1 MSSRH
6 AVIISRT
13 QTIPTVSLMLVTSI
27 VYANNISSTS
37 YIFSS
42 TSMPSF
48 NPNASYRSNTYSE
61 EHQVNT
67 SQIKSVSFLFSN
79 NSQTLIKTRAPII
92 LINSSSISTT
102 MPSTSVFVS
111 LTTLPATAKVT
122 PISSLVQSNIDST
135 NSSLIFSTSLSATKK
150 MSAIDVESRSVI
162 ENNINSTKT
171 KFLSSS
177 STFSIISIELNN
189 HTSTI
194 NSIRNYSLLSSPASS
209 DSVSFASIEGTKSK
223 HYVLISSYEPCWVTF
238 YINETDRTSVK
249 PVKPRLST
257 KINAGS
263 NVLVSIESTLVIAG
277 RVRFSAEN
285 TTAANLK
292 SVLASVTRT
301 SIPPEGNRTKNI
313 LNRSIII
320 KASFSTVVLLQTNS
334 TSPTALLTSF
344 QSLSVKHRTVKSSRS
359 SMPFVSKSSRVH
371 NGSRNIV
378 TETNA
383 WKSSTSTTANMTSK
397 ETSIINVKNLTIP
410 SPVNVSTTSV
420 TIVNSTKSFDSQT
433 IVDSTSS
440 SNASVK
446 AAILNRRRNIENGT
460 RKQSSQYIMPIATTS
475 NALIISSSIHINVT
489 SLFNIASK
497 FDVRITSSLEEI
509 LTSNL
514 TKPPTAIAAS
524 LSNVVTAKGETMIGE
539 TRDVFSSILNSTIN
553 SNGTNTHGG
562 GTVISEIVSSSRV
575 VSISSNKTSNSNK
588 MSSLSNITTTLFTS
602 TVSSTPS
609 LPQTRNTSETHN
621 TASRIETKVSPRY
634 SHNVRNQSSITVMS
648 LMLSSQ
654 SQKSVSEIS
663 RATQLFTS
671 TLAQCLRIYS
681 TVAMRPSVPSSGS
694 FSLTLAQLHTSTSL
708 RTIFSTANSL
718 PTLLT
723 KQLTKVTDLSSLIS
737 TMSSKISSFLS
748 FSSSQSF
755 APVSVS
761 SMLKVKLSI
770 ITNTN
775 MSLSSSTMKKSTAQ
789 INTSSIAPSTESKST
804 STLSSAAVLT
814 SAKISSVSATTTT
827 GVVTR
832 LSSKSTSLYLSSK
845 RKPISAADKE
855 SKTLMLTSG
864 TKTATVSQNSFES
877 SKMEKTPASALAASS
892 LTTTSV
898 APPANNFGLILM
910 LVLNDSSVNV
920 TAENFKGDLEQ
931 KLVDIYVVLGS
942 ILKKRRRREATN
954 GNTTL
959 EVSRSDVI

>member
-42 TSMPSF
+42 TSMLSF

-67 SQIKSVSFLFSN
+67 SQIKSVSSLFSN

-150 MSAIDVESRSVI
+150 MSAIDIESRSVI

-189 HTSTI
+189 YSSTI

-344 QSLSVKHRTVKSSRS
+344 QSLSVKHQTAKSSRS
-359 SMPFVSKSSRVH
+359 SMPFVSKSSTVH
-371 NGSRNIV
+371 NGSRTIV

-383 WKSSTSTTANMTSK
+383 WKSSTSTTANVTSK

-410 SPVNVSTTSV
+410 SSVNVSTTSV
-420 TIVNSTKSFDSQT
+420 TIVNSTKSFNSQT

-440 SNASVK
+440 SNTSVK

-475 NALIISSSIHINVT
+475 NALIISSSIQINVT

-497 FDVRITSSLEEI
+497 FGVRMTSSLEEI
-509 LTSNL
+509 LTSKL
-514 TKPPTAIAAS
+514 TKPLTAIAS

-539 TRDVFSSILNSTIN
+539 TRDVFSSILNSTIS

-562 GTVISEIVSSSRV
+562 GTVIYEIVSSSRV

-588 MSSLSNITTTLFTS
+588 MSSLSNITATLFTS
-602 TVSSTPS
+602 TVSNTPS
-609 LPQTRNTSETHN
+609 LPQTRNTPETHN

-663 RATQLFTS
+663 NTTQLFTS

-681 TVAMRPSVPSSGS
+681 TVAMRSSVPSSGS

-708 RTIFSTANSL
+708 RTNFSTADSL
-718 PTLLT
+718 PILLT
-723 KQLTKVTDLSSLIS
+723 KQLTKATDLSSLIS
-737 TMSSKISSFLS
+737 TMSSEISSFLS

-755 APVSVS
+755 ASISVS

-804 STLSSAAVLT
+804 STLSSAAALT
-814 SAKISSVSATTTT
+814 SAKISSVSATATT

-832 LSSKSTSLYLSSK
+832 PSSKSTSLYLSSK
-845 RKPISAADKE
+845 RKSISTAVKE
-855 SKTLMLTSG
+855 SNTLMLTSG
-864 TKTATVSQNSFES
+864 TKTATVSQNNFVS

-892 LTTTSV
+892 LTTTAV

-910 LVLNDSSVNV
+910 LVLNDSSVDV
-920 TAENFKGDLEQ
+920 TAENFKGNLEQ

>member
-37 YIFSS
+37 YTFSS

-61 EHQVNT
+61 EHQLNT

-79 NSQTLIKTRAPII
+79 NSQTLTKTRTPII

-320 KASFSTVVLLQTNS
+320 ETSFSTVVLRQINS
-334 TSPTALLTSF
+334 TSPTTLLTSF

-359 SMPFVSKSSRVH
+359 SMPFVSKSSTVH
-371 NGSRNIV
+371 NGSRTIV
-378 TETNA
+378 TQTNA
-383 WKSSTSTTANMTSK
+383 WKSSTTANMTSK

-410 SPVNVSTTSV
+410 SSVNVSTTSV

-475 NALIISSSIHINVT
+475 NALMISSSIHINVT

-539 TRDVFSSILNSTIN
+539 TQDVFSSILNSTIN

-621 TASRIETKVSPRY
+621 AASRIETKVSPRY

-648 LMLSSQ
+648 LMLTSQ
-654 SQKSVSEIS
+654 SQKSASKIS
-663 RATQLFTS
+663 HATQLFTS
-671 TLAQCLRIYS
+671 TLGQCLRIYS
-681 TVAMRPSVPSSGS
+681 TVAMRSSVPSSGS

-708 RTIFSTANSL
+708 RTNFSTANSL

-723 KQLTKVTDLSSLIS
+723 KQLTKATDLSSLIS
-737 TMSSKISSFLS
+737 TMSSKISLFLS

-755 APVSVS
+755 APVSVL

-775 MSLSSSTMKKSTAQ
+775 MLSSSTMKKSTAQ
-789 INTSSIAPSTESKST
+789 INTSSIAPSTERRST
-804 STLSSAAVLT
+804 STLLSAAALT
-814 SAKISSVSATTTT
+814 SAKISSVLATATT

-832 LSSKSTSLYLSSK
+832 PSSKSASLYLSSK
-845 RKPISAADKE
+845 RKSISTAVEE
-855 SKTLMLTSG
+855 SNTLMLTSG

>member
-37 YIFSS
+37 YTFSS

-61 EHQVNT
+61 EHQLNT

-79 NSQTLIKTRAPII
+79 NSQTLTKTRTPII

-122 PISSLVQSNIDST
+122 SISSLVQSNIDST

-320 KASFSTVVLLQTNS
+320 ETSFSTVVLIQINS
-334 TSPTALLTSF
+334 TSPTTLLTSF

-359 SMPFVSKSSRVH
+359 SMPFVSKSSTVH
-371 NGSRNIV
+371 NGSRTIV
-378 TETNA
+378 TQTSA
-383 WKSSTSTTANMTSK
+383 WKSSTTANMTSK

-410 SPVNVSTTSV
+410 SSVNVSTTSV

-539 TRDVFSSILNSTIN
+539 TRHVFSSILNSTIN

-621 TASRIETKVSPRY
+621 TASRIETKVSPRC

-648 LMLSSQ
+648 LMLTSQ
-654 SQKSVSEIS
+654 SQKSVSKIS
-663 RATQLFTS
+663 HGTQLFTS
-671 TLAQCLRIYS
+671 TLGQCLRIYS
-681 TVAMRPSVPSSGS
+681 TVAMRSSVPSSGS

-708 RTIFSTANSL
+708 RTNFSTANSL

-723 KQLTKVTDLSSLIS
+723 KQLTKATDLSSLIS
-737 TMSSKISSFLS
+737 TMSSKISLFLS

-755 APVSVS
+755 APVSVL

-775 MSLSSSTMKKSTAQ
+775 MLSSSTMKKSTAQ
-789 INTSSIAPSTESKST
+789 INTSSIAPSTESRST
-804 STLSSAAVLT
+804 STLLSAAALT
-814 SAKISSVSATTTT
+814 SAKISSVLATATT

-832 LSSKSTSLYLSSK
+832 PSSKSASLYLSSK
-845 RKPISAADKE
+845 RKSISTAVEE
-855 SKTLMLTSG
+855 SNTLMLTSG

>member
-1 MSSRH
+1 MNSRH
-6 AVIISRT
+6 AVIISR
-13 QTIPTVSLMLVTSI
+13 TIPTVSLMLVTSI
-27 VYANNISSTS
+27 FYANNISSAS
-37 YIFSS
+37 YILNS

-79 NSQTLIKTRAPII
+79 NSQTLIKTRTPII

-111 LTTLPATAKVT
+111 LKTLSATAKVT
-122 PISSLVQSNIDST
+122 PVSSLVQSNIDST

-150 MSAIDVESRSVI
+150 MSAIDIESRSVI

-177 STFSIISIELNN
+177 STFSIVSIELNN
-189 HTSTI
+189 YSSTI

-263 NVLVSIESTLVIAG
+263 NVLVSIESTLVVAG
-277 RVRFSAEN
+277 RIRFSAEN

-320 KASFSTVVLLQTNS
+320 KTSFSTVVLLQINS
-334 TSPTALLTSF
+334 TSPTTLLTSF

-359 SMPFVSKSSRVH
+359 SMPFVSKSSTVH
-371 NGSRNIV
+371 NGSRTIV
-378 TETNA
+378 TQTNA
-383 WKSSTSTTANMTSK
+383 WKSSTTANMTSK

-410 SPVNVSTTSV
+410 SSVNVSTTSV
-420 TIVNSTKSFDSQT
+420 TIVNSTKSFNSQT

-440 SNASVK
+440 SNTSVK
-446 AAILNRRRNIENGT
+446 AAILNRRRNIKNGT
-460 RKQSSQYIMPIATTS
+460 RKQSSQYIMPIATIS
-475 NALIISSSIHINVT
+475 NALIVSSIQINVT

-497 FDVRITSSLEEI
+497 FGVSITSSLEEI

-514 TKPPTAIAAS
+514 TKPPTAIAA
-524 LSNVVTAKGETMIGE
+524 NVLTAKGETMIGE
-539 TRDVFSSILNSTIN
+539 TRDVFSSILNSTI
-553 SNGTNTHGG
+553 SSSGTNTHGG

-588 MSSLSNITTTLFTS
+588 MSSLSNITATLFTS

-634 SHNVRNQSSITVMS
+634 SHNVGNQSSITVMS
-648 LMLSSQ
+648 SLMLTSQ
-654 SQKSVSEIS
+654 SQKSVSKIS
-663 RATQLFTS
+663 HAAQLFTS
-671 TLAQCLRIYS
+671 TLGQCLRIYS
-681 TVAMRPSVPSSGS
+681 TVAMRSSVPSSGS

-708 RTIFSTANSL
+708 RTNFSTANSL

-723 KQLTKVTDLSSLIS
+723 KQLTKATDLSSLIS
-737 TMSSKISSFLS
+737 TTSSKISSFLS

-775 MSLSSSTMKKSTAQ
+775 MLLSSSTMKKSIAQ

-804 STLSSAAVLT
+804 STLSSAAALT
-814 SAKISSVSATTTT
+814 SAKISSVSATATT
-827 GVVTR
+827 GVTTR
-832 LSSKSTSLYLSSK
+832 PSSKSTSLYSSSK
-845 RKPISAADKE
+845 RKSISTAVKE
-855 SKTLMLTSG
+855 SNTLMFTSE
-864 TKTATVSQNSFES
+864 TKTATVSHNFDS

-898 APPANNFGLILM
+898 APPASNFGLILM
-910 LVLNDSSVNV
+910 LVLNDSSVDV
-920 TAENFKGDLEQ
+920 TAKNFKGDLEQ

>member
-37 YIFSS
+37 YTFSS

-61 EHQVNT
+61 EHQLNT

-79 NSQTLIKTRAPII
+79 NSQTLTKTRTPII

-122 PISSLVQSNIDST
+122 SISSLVQSNIDST

-320 KASFSTVVLLQTNS
+320 ETSFSTVVLIQINS
-334 TSPTALLTSF
+334 TSPTTLLTSF

-359 SMPFVSKSSRVH
+359 SMPFVSKSSTVH
-371 NGSRNIV
+371 NGSRTIV
-378 TETNA
+378 TQTNA
-383 WKSSTSTTANMTSK
+383 WKSSTTANMTSK

-410 SPVNVSTTSV
+410 SSVNVSTTSV

-575 VSISSNKTSNSNK
+575 VSISSSKTSNSNK

-648 LMLSSQ
+648 LMLTSQ
-654 SQKSVSEIS
+654 SQKSVSKIS
-663 RATQLFTS
+663 HGTQLFTS
-671 TLAQCLRIYS
+671 TLGQCLRIYS
-681 TVAMRPSVPSSGS
+681 TVAMRSSVPSSGS

-708 RTIFSTANSL
+708 RTNFSTANSL

-723 KQLTKVTDLSSLIS
+723 KQLTKATDLSSLIS
-737 TMSSKISSFLS
+737 TMSSKISLFLS

-755 APVSVS
+755 APVSVL

-775 MSLSSSTMKKSTAQ
+775 MLSSSTMKKSTAQ
-789 INTSSIAPSTESKST
+789 INTSSIAPSTESRST
-804 STLSSAAVLT
+804 STLLSAAALT
-814 SAKISSVSATTTT
+814 SAKISSVLATATT

-832 LSSKSTSLYLSSK
+832 PSSKSASLYLSSK
-845 RKPISAADKE
+845 RKSISTAVEE
-855 SKTLMLTSG
+855 SNTLMLTSG

>member
-1 MSSRH
+1 MNSRH

-13 QTIPTVSLMLVTSI
+13 QTIRTVSLMLVTSI
-27 VYANNISSTS
+27 VNANISSTS
-37 YIFSS
+37 YILNS

-67 SQIKSVSFLFSN
+67 SRIKSVSFLFSD
-79 NSQTLIKTRAPII
+79 NSQTLIKTRTPII
-92 LINSSSISTT
+92 LINSSSVSTT

-111 LTTLPATAKVT
+111 LTTLSATAKVT
-122 PISSLVQSNIDST
+122 PISSLVQSNIDLTS
-135 NSSLIFSTSLSATKK
+135 SSLIFSTSLSATKK
-150 MSAIDVESRSVI
+150 MSAVDIESTVVI

-189 HTSTI
+189 YSSTI
-194 NSIRNYSLLSSPASS
+194 NSIRNYSLLSSPTSS

-238 YINETDRTSVK
+238 YTNETDRTSVK

-257 KINAGS
+257 KIHAGS

-292 SVLASVTRT
+292 SVLESVTRT

-320 KASFSTVVLLQTNS
+320 KTSFSTVVLLQINS
-334 TSPTALLTSF
+334 TSPTTLLTSF
-344 QSLSVKHRTVKSSRS
+344 QSLSVKHRTVTSSRS
-359 SMPFVSKSSRVH
+359 SMRFVSKSSTVH
-371 NGSRNIV
+371 NGSRTIV
-378 TETNA
+378 TQTNA
-383 WKSSTSTTANMTSK
+383 WKSSTPANMTSK
-397 ETSIINVKNLTIP
+397 ETLIINVKNLTIP
-410 SPVNVSTTSV
+410 SSVNVSTTSV
-420 TIVNSTKSFDSQT
+420 TIVNSTKSFNSQT

-440 SNASVK
+440 SNTSVK
-446 AAILNRRRNIENGT
+446 AAILNRRRNIENET
-460 RKQSSQYIMPIATTS
+460 RKQSSQYIMPIATIS
-475 NALIISSSIHINVT
+475 NALIISSSIQINVT

-497 FDVRITSSLEEI
+497 FGVGMTSSLEEI

-524 LSNVVTAKGETMIGE
+524 LSNFVTAKGEIMIGE
-539 TRDVFSSILNSTIN
+539 TRDVFSSILNSTI
-553 SNGTNTHGG
+553 SSKDTNTHGG

-588 MSSLSNITTTLFTS
+588 MSSLSNITATLFTS

-609 LPQTRNTSETHN
+609 LPQTRNTSETHK

-681 TVAMRPSVPSSGS
+681 TVVIRSSVPSSGS

-708 RTIFSTANSL
+708 RTNFSTANSL

-723 KQLTKVTDLSSLIS
+723 KQLTKATDLSSLIS

-804 STLSSAAVLT
+804 SILSSAAVLT

-827 GVVTR
+827 AVVTK

-864 TKTATVSQNSFES
+864 TKTSTVSQNNFES
-877 SKMEKTPASALAASS
+877 SKMEKTPVSTLAASS
-892 LTTTSV
+892 LTTASV

-910 LVLNDSSVNV
+910 LVLHDSSVDV

-959 EVSRSDVI
+959 NVSRSDVI

>member
-1 MSSRH
+1 M
-6 AVIISRT
+6 
-13 QTIPTVSLMLVTSI
+13 
-27 VYANNISSTS
+27 
-37 YIFSS
+37 
-42 TSMPSF
+42 
-48 NPNASYRSNTYSE
+48 
-61 EHQVNT
+61 
-67 SQIKSVSFLFSN
+67 
-79 NSQTLIKTRAPII
+79 
-92 LINSSSISTT
+92 
-102 MPSTSVFVS
+102 
-111 LTTLPATAKVT
+111 
-122 PISSLVQSNIDST
+122 
-135 NSSLIFSTSLSATKK
+135 
-150 MSAIDVESRSVI
+150 I

-177 STFSIISIELNN
+177 STFSIVSIELNN
-189 HTSTI
+189 YSSTI

-249 PVKPRLST
+249 PVKPRLSA

-263 NVLVSIESTLVIAG
+263 NVLVSIESTLVVAG
-277 RVRFSAEN
+277 RIRFSAEN

-320 KASFSTVVLLQTNS
+320 KTSFSTVVLLQINS
-334 TSPTALLTSF
+334 TSPTTLLTSF

-359 SMPFVSKSSRVH
+359 SMPFVSKSSTVH
-371 NGSRNIV
+371 NGSRTIV
-378 TETNA
+378 TQTNA
-383 WKSSTSTTANMTSK
+383 WKSSTTANMTSK

-410 SPVNVSTTSV
+410 SSVNVSTTSV
-420 TIVNSTKSFDSQT
+420 TIVNSTKSFNSQT

-440 SNASVK
+440 SNTSVK
-446 AAILNRRRNIENGT
+446 AAILNRRRNIKNGT
-460 RKQSSQYIMPIATTS
+460 RKQSSQYIMPIATIS
-475 NALIISSSIHINVT
+475 NALIVSSIQINVT

-497 FDVRITSSLEEI
+497 FGVSITSSLEEI

-514 TKPPTAIAAS
+514 TKPPTAIAA
-524 LSNVVTAKGETMIGE
+524 NVLTAKGETMIGE
-539 TRDVFSSILNSTIN
+539 TRDVFSSILNSTI
-553 SNGTNTHGG
+553 SSSGTNTHGG

-588 MSSLSNITTTLFTS
+588 MSSLSNITATLFTS

-634 SHNVRNQSSITVMS
+634 SHNVGNQSSITVMS
-648 LMLSSQ
+648 SLMLTSQ
-654 SQKSVSEIS
+654 SQKSVSKIS
-663 RATQLFTS
+663 HAAQLFTS
-671 TLAQCLRIYS
+671 TLGQCLRIYS
-681 TVAMRPSVPSSGS
+681 TVAMRSSVPSSGS

-708 RTIFSTANSL
+708 RTNFSTANSL

-723 KQLTKVTDLSSLIS
+723 KQLTKATHLSSLIS
-737 TMSSKISSFLS
+737 TTSSKISSFSS

-775 MSLSSSTMKKSTAQ
+775 MLLSSSTMKKSTAQ

-804 STLSSAAVLT
+804 STLSSAAALT
-814 SAKISSVSATTTT
+814 SAKISSVSATATT
-827 GVVTR
+827 GVTTR
-832 LSSKSTSLYLSSK
+832 PSSKSTSLYSSSK
-845 RKPISAADKE
+845 RKSISTAVKE
-855 SKTLMLTSG
+855 SNTLMFTSE
-864 TKTATVSQNSFES
+864 TKTATVSHNFDS

-898 APPANNFGLILM
+898 APPASNFGLILM
-910 LVLNDSSVNV
+910 LVLNDSSVDV
-920 TAENFKGDLEQ
+920 TAKNFKGDLEQ

>member
-1 MSSRH
+1 MNSRH
-6 AVIISRT
+6 AVIISR
-13 QTIPTVSLMLVTSI
+13 TIPTVSLMLVTSI
-27 VYANNISSTS
+27 FYANNISSTS
-37 YIFSS
+37 YILNS

-79 NSQTLIKTRAPII
+79 NSQTLIKTRTPII

-102 MPSTSVFVS
+102 MPSTLVFVS
-111 LTTLPATAKVT
+111 LKTLSATAKVT
-122 PISSLVQSNIDST
+122 PVSSLVQSNIDST

-177 STFSIISIELNN
+177 STFSIVSIELNN
-189 HTSTI
+189 YSSTI

-320 KASFSTVVLLQTNS
+320 KTSFSTVVLLQINS
-334 TSPTALLTSF
+334 TSPTTLLTSF

-359 SMPFVSKSSRVH
+359 SMPFVSKSSTVH
-371 NGSRNIV
+371 NGSRTIV
-378 TETNA
+378 TQTNA
-383 WKSSTSTTANMTSK
+383 WKSSTTANMTSK

-410 SPVNVSTTSV
+410 SSVNVSTTSV

-440 SNASVK
+440 SNASAK

-634 SHNVRNQSSITVMS
+634 SHNVGNQSSITVMS
-648 LMLSSQ
+648 SLMLTSQ
-654 SQKSVSEIS
+654 SQKSVSKIS
-663 RATQLFTS
+663 HAAQLFTS
-671 TLAQCLRIYS
+671 TLGQCLRIYS
-681 TVAMRPSVPSSGS
+681 TVAMRSSVPSSGS

-708 RTIFSTANSL
+708 RTNFSTANSL

-723 KQLTKVTDLSSLIS
+723 KQLTKATDLSSLIS
-737 TMSSKISSFLS
+737 TMSSKISLFLS

-755 APVSVS
+755 APVSVL

-775 MSLSSSTMKKSTAQ
+775 MLSSSTMKKSTAQ
-789 INTSSIAPSTESKST
+789 INTSSIAPSTESRST
-804 STLSSAAVLT
+804 STLLSAAALT
-814 SAKISSVSATTTT
+814 SAKISSVLATATT

-832 LSSKSTSLYLSSK
+832 PSSKSASLYLSSK
-845 RKPISAADKE
+845 RKSISTAVEE
-855 SKTLMLTSG
+855 SNTLMLTSG

>member
-37 YIFSS
+37 YTFSS

-61 EHQVNT
+61 EHQLNT

-79 NSQTLIKTRAPII
+79 NSQTLTKTRTPII

-122 PISSLVQSNIDST
+122 SISSLVQSNIDST

-320 KASFSTVVLLQTNS
+320 ETSFSTVVLIQINS
-334 TSPTALLTSF
+334 TSPTTLLTSF

-359 SMPFVSKSSRVH
+359 SMPFVSKSSTVH
-371 NGSRNIV
+371 NGSRTIV
-378 TETNA
+378 TQTNA
-383 WKSSTSTTANMTSK
+383 WKSSTTANMTSK

-410 SPVNVSTTSV
+410 SSVNVSTTSV

-524 LSNVVTAKGETMIGE
+524 LPNVVTAKGETMIGE

-621 TASRIETKVSPRY
+621 TASRIETKVSPRC

-648 LMLSSQ
+648 LMLTSQ
-654 SQKSVSEIS
+654 SQKSVSKIS
-663 RATQLFTS
+663 HGTQLFTS
-671 TLAQCLRIYS
+671 TLGQCLRIYS
-681 TVAMRPSVPSSGS
+681 TVAMRSSVPS
-694 FSLTLAQLHTSTSL
+694 QLHTSTSL
-708 RTIFSTANSL
+708 RTNFSTANSL

-723 KQLTKVTDLSSLIS
+723 KQLTKATDLSSLIS
-737 TMSSKISSFLS
+737 TMSSKISLFLS

-755 APVSVS
+755 APVSVL

-775 MSLSSSTMKKSTAQ
+775 MLSSSTMKKSTAQ
-789 INTSSIAPSTESKST
+789 INTSSIAPSTESRST
-804 STLSSAAVLT
+804 STLLSAAALT
-814 SAKISSVSATTTT
+814 SAKISSVLATATT

-832 LSSKSTSLYLSSK
+832 PSSKSASLYLSSK
-845 RKPISAADKE
+845 RKSISTAVEE
-855 SKTLMLTSG
+855 SNTLMLTSG